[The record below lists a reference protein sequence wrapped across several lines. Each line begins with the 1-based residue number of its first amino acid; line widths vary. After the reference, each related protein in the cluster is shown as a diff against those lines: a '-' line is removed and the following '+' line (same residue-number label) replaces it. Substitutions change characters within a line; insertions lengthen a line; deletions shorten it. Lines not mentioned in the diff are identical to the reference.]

1 VEDWFGANTIFIIH
15 LRNGSMLSRDIRDVS
30 VIPDEEEVLLNAG
43 FLFKIGEIIESDPA
57 KQEEKFHLEFF
68 ESKRV

>member
-1 VEDWFGANTIFIIH
+1 
-15 LRNGSMLSRDIRDVS
+15 MLSRDIRDVS